1 MVSFHSQVTNL
12 QLVTLPKTD
21 CFVSVSLKFCKTFRK
36 KSYSVEHLKTATV
49 GYSYK
54 RLQLAPKIIST
65 NCCYTVIIANILNLS
80 I

>member
-21 CFVSVSLKFCKTFRK
+21 CFVSVFLKFCKTFRK
-36 KSYSVEHLKTATV
+36 KSYSVEHLKAATV

-54 RLQLAPKIIST
+54 RLQLAPKRIST